1 MPSYKVTMVQ
11 QAATVQA
18 LKTKAIKHSIAWAFL
33 SLASLTI
40 VDIAFSLL
48 AFLFAYKIRQD
59 APVFMWSRL
68 QTMPLGFSPQF
79 APYFSILLF
88 VPFVKLFALQRYG
101 FYKLRGEFSFS
112 GDFFRIIK
120 AATFSFT
127 VLVVIAFL
135 FRQGFSIRDGEII
148 KNDFSYSRLI
158 FVYDWLFSV
167 LLFWL
172 TRIVVRLI
180 QILTRNKERNLIRTV
195 VVGCGEMADVCIS
208 EMSEKPRLG
217 YRLVGVVTARKNQDA
232 TAIEK
237 RGVRKLGSFDRLPEL
252 VKRHG
257 IEEVLITDSSISP
270 ARMFH
275 VLMEC
280 GRNHHIKYRVIPDL
294 YDCLPGKTDIAT
306 IGSLPMI
313 KLFEEPL
320 RGVKKALKRSLD
332 VLTALA
338 VLTITAPLWIV
349 LAILIKRE
357 SKGPIFLKQERV
369 GMDGKVFLMLKFRS
383 MLDGVDDQVHRELMK
398 KMINGEDVNQ
408 GTDNEPLYGKI
419 KDDPRL
425 TKIGG
430 WMRRYSIDELPQVFN
445 VLFGQMSIVG
455 PRPPIPYE
463 VIHYKDWHR
472 TRFHVKPGITG
483 LWQVSGRNRLH
494 FEEMV
499 RLDVFYI
506 ENWSVWLD
514 LKIMFKTLPVMLRG
528 DNTY

>member
-1 MPSYKVTMVQ
+1 MVQ

-18 LKTKAIKHSIAWAFL
+18 IKAKTMKRSIAWALL
-33 SLASLTI
+33 SVSALGVIDFALAI
-40 VDIAFSLL
+40 L
-48 AFLFAYKIRQD
+48 AFLFAFQVRQD

-68 QTMPLGFSPQF
+68 QTMPTGIAPQF
-79 APYFSILLF
+79 APYFSLLLF
-88 VPFVKLFALQRYG
+88 VPVVKLFALQRYG

-120 AATFSFT
+120 ATTFSFT

-148 KNDFSYSRLI
+148 KNDFSYSRLV
-158 FVYDWLFSV
+158 FVYDLLFS
-167 LLFWL
+167 LLFFWV
-172 TRIVVRLI
+172 TRIVVRVI
-180 QILTRNKERNLIRTV
+180 QIISRNNERNLIRTV

-217 YRLVGVVTARKNQDA
+217 YQLVGMVTARKNQDA
-232 TAIEK
+232 TTIEK
-237 RGVRKLGSFDRLPEL
+237 RGIRKLGSFDRLPEL

-320 RGVKKALKRSLD
+320 RGVNKVVKRSLD
-332 VLTALA
+332 VLVALA
-338 VLTITAPLWIV
+338 VLAISSPLW
-349 LAILIKRE
+349 LALAMLIKRE
-357 SKGPIFLKQERV
+357 SKGPIFLRQERV
-369 GMDGKVFLMLKFRS
+369 GMDGKVFLMFKFRS
-383 MLDGVDDQVHRELMK
+383 MRDGVDDQAHRELMK
-398 KMINGEDVNQ
+398 KLINGEEVNQ
-408 GTDNEPLYGKI
+408 GTETEPIYGKI

-425 TKIGG
+425 TKIGS
-430 WMRRYSIDELPQVFN
+430 WMRRYSIDELPQMLN
-445 VLFGQMSIVG
+445 VLLGQMSIVG

-463 VIHYKDWHR
+463 VLHYKDWHR